1 MAESYA
7 HRWGQIIGDIFE
19 QFVRDMLKSIAEKHG
34 LYLDYKKAI
43 AYLIE
48 EEKTYRL
55 REDAEQREMFEI
67 VVRFNNGAKIEAT
80 FPTRQEAIGFLR
92 TFEKS

>member
-1 MAESYA
+1 MFIASPGPS
-7 HRWGQIIGDIFE
+7 RFDI
-19 QFVRDMLKSIAEKHG
+19 KS
-34 LYLDYKKAI
+34 AI

-48 EEKTYRL
+48 EEKAYRL

-80 FPTRQEAIGFLR
+80 FPTRQEAIGFVSR
-92 TFEKS
+92 EI